1 MKLKNIFL
9 TGGTGS
15 FGQKFV
21 QMTLK
26 KYKNCCI
33 TIYSRDE
40 LKQWEMSGK
49 FNDKRLKF
57 IIGDIRDKARLNE
70 SISDIDLIV
79 HAAATKIVPTS
90 ETNPTECIKTNI
102 DGAINVIYAAKKN
115 QVKKIIALSTD
126 KACNPVNL
134 YGATKLASDKLFMAA
149 NSSNKLD
156 KIKFSVVRY
165 GNVIGSR
172 GSIVPFFLNQE
183 KKNILTITDKNMTRF
198 MITRREAV
206 DMVWDVAELMQ
217 GGEIFIKKIPS
228 MNIMDIAKAIAP
240 KAQYKII
247 GMRPGEKIHEQMIG
261 LEDAPHTYEY
271 DDHYKILPAI
281 YNWSSDPKRNKGG
294 AKVDENFTYSSD
306 QNKEWM
312 SVKDLQDW
320 IEVNKSKIGK
330 I

>member
-247 GMRPGEKIHEQMIG
+247 GMRPGEKIHEQMISSA
-261 LEDAPHTYEY
+261 DSYNTFEY
-271 DDHYKILPAI
+271 KNFYIILSSHLDKNKKIKL
-281 YNWSSDPKRNKGG
+281 SKGG
-294 AKVDENFTYSSD
+294 KKVSLDFQYSSD
-306 QNKEWM
+306 TNTNWM
-312 SVKDLQDW
+312 KN
-320 IEVNKSKIGK
+320 IELIKIIKSENF
-330 I
+330 